1 MAVINILD
9 KSTAEL
15 IAAGEVVEKPAS
27 VVKEL
32 VENSIDAGAK
42 NITVDIENG
51 GIRKILVL
59 DDGCGIDSE
68 YVATAFIRHATSKI
82 CKKEDLD
89 SIASLGFRGEALASI
104 ASVSKVTLTT
114 KTDEQDFA
122 VEYVIEG
129 GEEKSVEI
137 KPFVNGTRF
146 IIRDLFYNTPARMK
160 FLKKDATEAG
170 YINEILTNLALSNPH
185 ISFTFKKDG
194 KMVFTTAGDGSLK
207 NTIASLFT
215 ASFAKEIC
223 DVDYSDGKYGI
234 KGFTTYPHYS
244 RQSRNMQFAF
254 INGRYVKNKTV
265 LAAVENAYK
274 GTVMVGKFP
283 GYVLNITMPYDCVD
297 VNVHPAK
304 TEVRFANDNEVF
316 SAVYR
321 AVKNALSDNQDI
333 KQVNLKN
340 NVQQKFFVDTENIK
354 QQTLQEV
361 SVPKAEPKA
370 ETAVNNLKIN
380 ITKPKETFKT
390 LSAEEFKAKYQPD
403 TNTLRSEPLG
413 IIYNSDRA
421 QASYVTPP
429 AAKSTGY
436 ATSKSIFIPYEEPEA
451 VQPVKAETA
460 AKNTAVK
467 KADTYTETAAAEVV
481 KEIVKADDIQPQHNQ
496 TENDA
501 DYLYDIRI
509 VGEIFNTYI
518 LCESKD
524 SLIVIDKHAAHERL
538 LYERLKKAQNKDNQM
553 LLAPVG
559 VNLSAKEKEAVMD
572 NIQLLED
579 NGFIIEDMGIGGVMV
594 RAVPLNISSEDPR
607 SLVEEIAHN
616 LSEGNSA
623 EISEKQEWIF
633 HSVACRSAIK
643 AGDKATEYELKR
655 LIQDITAEKIPLYCP
670 HGRPVIISLTKKEIE
685 RQFGRA

>member
-51 GIRKILVL
+51 GIKKILVQ

-68 YVATAFIRHATSKI
+68 YVSTAFIRHATSKI
-82 CKKEDLD
+82 SNKEDLD
-89 SIASLGFRGEALASI
+89 SISSLGFRGEALASI

-114 KTDEQDFA
+114 KTEDQDFA
-122 VEYVIEG
+122 VEYVVEG
-129 GEEKSVEI
+129 GEEKSLEI

-194 KMVFTTAGDGSLK
+194 KEVFTTAGDGSLK

-223 DVDYSDGKYGI
+223 NVDYSDGKYEV
-234 KGFTTYPHYS
+234 KGFATFPHYS

-333 KQVNLKN
+333 KQINIRN
-340 NVQQKFFVDTENIK
+340 TVQQKFFVDTDNIK
-354 QQTLQEV
+354 QQTLSNTVAE
-361 SVPKAEPKA
+361 EPKA
-370 ETAVNNLKIN
+370 AVNNLKIN
-380 ITKPKETFKT
+380 INPVKDTFKT
-390 LSAEEFKAKYQPD
+390 VSAQEFREKYQPD
-403 TNTLRSEPLG
+403 TNTLKNDDVD
-413 IIYNSDRA
+413 ICY
-421 QASYVTPP
+421 P
-429 AAKSTGY
+429 AAPKYDISGGY
-436 ATSKSIFIPYEEPEA
+436 SSYTTKKNIFIPYEEPEKTITE
-451 VQPVKAETA
+451 PSETVKLNVSET
-460 AKNTAVK
+460 VCEEK
-467 KADTYTETAAAEVV
+467 KETNVYNHTESDSEFM
-481 KEIVKADDIQPQHNQ
+481 
-496 TENDA
+496 
-501 DYLYDIRI
+501 YDIRV
-509 VGEIFNTYI
+509 VGEVFNTYI
-518 LCESKD
+518 LCESND
-524 SLIVIDKHAAHERL
+524 SLVIIDKHAAHERL
-538 LYERLKKAQNKDNQM
+538 LYEKLKKAQNNDNQM
-553 LLAPVG
+553 LLSPVG

-572 NIQLLED
+572 NIKLLED
-579 NGFIIEDMGIGGVMV
+579 NGFVIEDMGIGGVMV
-594 RAVPLNISSEDPR
+594 RAVPMNISSEDPQ

-623 EISEKQEWIF
+623 EISETQEWIF

-655 LIQDITAEKIPLYCP
+655 LVQDIITEKIPLYCP
-670 HGRPVIISLTKKEIE
+670 HGRPVIISLTQKEIE

>member
-51 GIRKILVL
+51 GIKKILVQ

-68 YVATAFIRHATSKI
+68 YVSTAFIRHATSKI
-82 CKKEDLD
+82 SNKEDLD
-89 SIASLGFRGEALASI
+89 SISSLGFRGEALASI

-114 KTDEQDFA
+114 KTEDQDFA
-122 VEYVIEG
+122 VEYVVEG
-129 GEEKSVEI
+129 GEEKSLEI

-194 KMVFTTAGDGSLK
+194 KEVFTTAGDGSLK

-223 DVDYSDGKYGI
+223 DVDYSDGKYEV
-234 KGFTTYPHYS
+234 KGFTTFPHYS

-283 GYVLNITMPYDCVD
+283 GYVLNIAMPYECVD

-304 TEVRFANDNEVF
+304 TEVRFASDNEVF

-333 KQVNLKN
+333 KQINLKN
-340 NVQQKFFVDTENIK
+340 TVQQKFFVDTENIK
-354 QQTLQEV
+354 QQTLSNTVAE
-361 SVPKAEPKA
+361 EPKA
-370 ETAVNNLKIN
+370 AENSFKIN
-380 ITKPKETFKT
+380 ISPVKDTFKT
-390 LSAEEFKAKYQPD
+390 VSAQEFRERYQPD
-403 TNTLRSEPLG
+403 TNTLKNDDTDISYLSKPK
-413 IIYNSDRA
+413 YDNSG
-421 QASYVTPP
+421 SY
-429 AAKSTGY
+429 SSY
-436 ATSKSIFIPYEEPEA
+436 TSKKNIFIPYEEPEKISEE
-451 VQPVKAETA
+451 VYESEETSRTV
-460 AKNTAVK
+460 NN
-467 KADTYTETAAAEVV
+467 DFSETV
-481 KEIVKADDIQPQHNQ
+481 KEKSETTAHNH
-496 TENDA
+496 TESDTGFM
-501 DYLYDIRI
+501 YDIRV

-518 LCESKD
+518 LCESNE

-538 LYERLKKAQNKDNQM
+538 LYEKLKKCQNNDNQM
-553 LLAPVG
+553 LLSPIG

-572 NIQLLED
+572 NIKLLED
-579 NGFIIEDMGIGGVMV
+579 NGFIIEDMGLGGVMV
-594 RAVPLNISSEDPR
+594 RAVPLNISSEDPQ

-655 LIQDITAEKIPLYCP
+655 LVQDIVTEKIPLYCP